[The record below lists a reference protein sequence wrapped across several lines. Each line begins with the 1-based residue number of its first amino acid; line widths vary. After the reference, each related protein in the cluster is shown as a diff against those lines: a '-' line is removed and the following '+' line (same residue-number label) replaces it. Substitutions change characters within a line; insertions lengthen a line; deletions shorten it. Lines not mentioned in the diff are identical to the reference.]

1 MIKSSKPRKQRR
13 FRFNA
18 PLHELQHFSH
28 SHVDKAL
35 AKKLGITKRAVQVS
49 KGDTIKIMSGKN
61 KGKTGKVMRVSMRK
75 GFLYID
81 SMKKKNAKG
90 KEFEVPIRI
99 NNVYITDLNLSDKFR
114 AGKLKLKV
122 VAQKPAETKAKVSTP
137 DAVPDSSASDAAKPV
152 AEVEKKAEEKAEEVT
167 ATN

>member
-28 SHVDKAL
+28 SHVDKSL

-49 KGDTIKIMSGKN
+49 KGDTVKVMSGKN
-61 KGKTGKVMRVSMRK
+61 KGKTGKVLRVDMRK
-75 GFLYID
+75 GFLFID

-90 KEFEVPIRI
+90 KEFDIPIRI
-99 NNVYITDLNLSDKFR
+99 NNVYITDLNLSDKVR
-114 AGKLKLKV
+114 AGKLKLKAV
-122 VAQKPAETKAKVSTP
+122 PQKPAAPDTKVAKAEETKA
-137 DAVPDSSASDAAKPV
+137 AAAKPAPTPGDAAAV
-152 AEVEKKAEEKAEEVT
+152 NEEAAAAVS
-167 ATN
+167 

>member
-28 SHVDKAL
+28 SHVDKSL

-61 KGKTGKVMRVSMRK
+61 KGKMGKVLRVDMRK
-75 GFLYID
+75 GFLFID
-81 SMKKKNAKG
+81 SMKKKNARG
-90 KEFEVPIRI
+90 KEFDVPIRI
-99 NNVYITDLNLSDKFR
+99 NNVYITDLNLSDKVR
-114 AGKLKLKV
+114 AGKLKLK
-122 VAQKPAETKAKVSTP
+122 AAPQKPAAPE
-137 DAVPDSSASDAAKPV
+137 SSAEKADSKPKAAAAKPAIRPSDATV
-152 AEVEKKAEEKAEEVT
+152 AKEEAA
-167 ATN
+167 ATVS

>member
-1 MIKSSKPRKQRR
+1 MMIKSSKPREQRR

-18 PLHELQHFSH
+18 PMHELQHFSH
-28 SHVDKAL
+28 SHIDKAL

-49 KGDTIKIMSGKN
+49 KGDTVKVMSGKSR
-61 KGKTGKVMRVSMRK
+61 GKTGKVVRVNMRK

-81 SMKKKNAKG
+81 SLKKKNAKG
-90 KEFEVPIRI
+90 KEFDIPIRI
-99 NNVYITDLNLSDKFR
+99 SNAYITDLNLSDKIR

-122 VAQKPAETKAKVSTP
+122 TVQKPAAATP
-137 DAVPDSSASDAAKPV
+137 S
-152 AEVEKKAEEKAEEVT
+152 EKAAVQAPTQDNAGKVEESNAEIA